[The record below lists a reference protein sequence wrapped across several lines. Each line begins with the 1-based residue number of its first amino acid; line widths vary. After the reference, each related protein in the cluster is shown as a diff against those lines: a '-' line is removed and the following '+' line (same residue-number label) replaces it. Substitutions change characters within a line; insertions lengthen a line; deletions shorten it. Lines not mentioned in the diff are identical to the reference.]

1 VVFIEPQKGGGA
13 WRPTK
18 TIHNQGDEMAEVTVA
33 ELRHA
38 RLMGNTNFRGFDL
51 SGLDLSK
58 VGWLEGCS
66 LLYVNLEGAD
76 LSGADLRRTRL
87 LEANLSDVNLEGAD
101 LSGASLSGSNLRGA
115 VHDAHTRW
123 PDGFN
128 VSREVTVL

>member
-1 VVFIEPQKGGGA
+1 
-13 WRPTK
+13 
-18 TIHNQGDEMAEVTVA
+18 MAEVTVA

-76 LSGADLRRTRL
+76 LSGA
-87 LEANLSDVNLEGAD
+87 
-101 LSGASLSGSNLRGA
+101 SLSGSNLRGA